1 MLFMP
6 LNNLSDTNGLV
17 SNEMAELISYRPHW
31 VIRKGNAIF
40 LFILFLLLAF
50 TWFIKYPDI
59 VKGSVKLVAIDAPKL
74 LVAKTEGKLQKLVV
88 VNEQDV
94 EQGQPLAFLQSTADP
109 QQVILLRNEISAI
122 EPFILRDS
130 LEIVLN
136 KSFPAFDQLGGIQG
150 AYEDFQGTLK
160 ETIQLLANGY
170 YQQKKKALQRDLY
183 YLTAIQT
190 NTREQQDLIKQ
201 DVDLQQK
208 EYVANESLAKDKVIA
223 PLELNQNK
231 SKVIGKQQSLAQ
243 MNAQMINNSIA
254 EQAKRKEMLDLQKYV
269 TDQQLKF
276 RSSLFTLKSKVEEW
290 IQQYVIIAPEKG
302 KVLFTSFL
310 QENQLLTSGQELFY
324 LQPHQSLYYGQMLAS
339 QTGLGKI
346 KTGQRVLIRVES
358 FPSNEFGYL
367 TGRVSYISTIPTAR
381 DSFLIKVDLPRGL
394 ETNYNKT
401 IFFRNG
407 LMAGAEVLT
416 DNRRLFDRFL
426 GQLKDLGRR

>member
-1 MLFMP
+1 
-6 LNNLSDTNGLV
+6 
-17 SNEMAELISYRPHW
+17 
-31 VIRKGNAIF
+31 
-40 LFILFLLLAF
+40 
-50 TWFIKYPDI
+50 
-59 VKGSVKLVAIDAPKL
+59 
-74 LVAKTEGKLQKLVV
+74 
-88 VNEQDV
+88 
-94 EQGQPLAFLQSTADP
+94 
-109 QQVILLRNEISAI
+109 
-122 EPFILRDS
+122 
-130 LEIVLN
+130 
-136 KSFPAFDQLGGIQG
+136 
-150 AYEDFQGTLK
+150 
-160 ETIQLLANGY
+160 
-170 YQQKKKALQRDLY
+170 
-183 YLTAIQT
+183 
-190 NTREQQDLIKQ
+190 
-201 DVDLQQK
+201 
-208 EYVANESLAKDKVIA
+208 
-223 PLELNQNK
+223 
-231 SKVIGKQQSLAQ
+231 
-243 MNAQMINNSIA
+243 
-254 EQAKRKEMLDLQKYV
+254 
-269 TDQQLKF
+269 
-276 RSSLFTLKSKVEEW
+276 VEEW